1 MVVVLVVNRLLLLLL
16 LGAGAAARGG
26 VGVEWR
32 LVRVGDGDVSSP
44 QHLPVP
50 RFECSSSVLQ
60 KTTHFQT
67 STIQESIGYCGNHAH
82 DKVPIGS
89 GRKGGQRTETGRVP
103 GTAPIRP
110 FLRSH
115 LSLSLLFFPFRG
127 MVEMM
132 HEFHLQLLLHTRQR
146 RTREAFRV
154 ADPTCERES
163 RVGRGYQTWRRF
175 V

>member
-1 MVVVLVVNRLLLLLL
+1 VVLVVNRLLLLLL
-16 LGAGAAARGG
+16 LGAGAAARGC

-82 DKVPIGS
+82 DKVLIGS
-89 GRKGGQRTETGRVP
+89 GRKGGLEDGDGESPRYSTHSSILTFP
-103 GTAPIRP
+103 S
-110 FLRSH
+110 F
-115 LSLSLLFFPFRG
+115 SLSPFFFPFRG

-132 HEFHLQLLLHTRQR
+132 HEFHLPLLLHTRQR
-146 RTREAFRV
+146 RTRGAFRV